1 MGTNEETETAILL
14 QPTRFKIA
22 LHLANAS
29 EPEYIERIADAV
41 GENPR
46 LVSHHLE
53 MLEDMGLVT
62 SEFQII
68 EGKNSG
74 RGFAGR
80 FFTPLPKLKES
91 LQGLADLAAPKK
103 REYNHEK

>member
-1 MGTNEETETAILL
+1 MTDGEATATILL

-22 LHLANAS
+22 LHLANAG
-29 EPEYIERIADAV
+29 EPEYIEKIAEAV
-41 GENPR
+41 EENPR

-53 MLEDMGLVT
+53 LLEDLGLVS

-68 EGKNSG
+68 ESKNGG

-80 FFTPLPKLKES
+80 FFKPLPRLNES
-91 LQGLADLAAPKK
+91 LQELARMAMPK
-103 REYNHEK
+103 EQESVHEK